1 MASPTIP
8 KVQGPDTCRHGEFW
22 LRACDLVLGTLCHE
36 AFALIGMGLKAD
48 IWSDGS
54 FFLRGK
60 KPTCIDSISSRNVAC
75 ASVIA
80 LKPATCGQFK
90 TGHFGW
96 PET

>member
-1 MASPTIP
+1 MNPML
-8 KVQGPDTCRHGEFW
+8 GRE
-22 LRACDLVLGTLCHE
+22 VLFEGFTEEEIL
-36 AFALIGMGLKAD
+36 
-48 IWSDGS
+48 
-54 FFLRGK
+54 
-60 KPTCIDSISSRNVAC
+60 

>member
-1 MASPTIP
+1 MRAARRPRSRFHNLGNHAPAPPSGRLSPMSENSEMGHP
-8 KVQGPDTCRHGEFW
+8 
-22 LRACDLVLGTLCHE
+22 ACLIMNPMLGREVLFEGFTEEEIL
-36 AFALIGMGLKAD
+36 
-48 IWSDGS
+48 
-54 FFLRGK
+54 
-60 KPTCIDSISSRNVAC
+60 